1 MSSKKC
7 KHPACTCIVTDGK
20 DYCSNSC
27 EDAGDTTELACQC
40 GHPGCAG
47 EELRA

>member
-7 KHPACTCIVTDGK
+7 KHPACTCFVTDDK

-27 EDAGDTTELACQC
+27 EDAADSTEIACQC
-40 GHPGCAG
+40 SHDGCAG
-47 EELRA
+47 GELR